1 MLPFFTAKIML
12 LINTLYLII
21 IFIQIT
27 LCRKMRRLMKF
38 INQKEQDSL
47 ETLWLQLSQLKL
59 IWLFIFIYR
68 YSLIIVIMMEKYQS
82 FWTRKEAQWN
92 AKLTLQSAQRV
103 FFKTCWIFNVLT
115 LKMQLTMFYSD
126 VKALSKYS
134 PLMLHL
140 SPATRILSENP
151 KNGKGMNCKLYYILW
166 F

>member
-47 ETLWLQLSQLKL
+47 ENLWLQLSQLKL
-59 IWLFIFIYR
+59 IWLFIFMYR

-82 FWTRKEAQWN
+82 FWTRKEARWN

-115 LKMQLTMFYSD
+115 LKMQLTIFIQTGR
-126 VKALSKYS
+126 LFQN
-134 PLMLHL
+134 
-140 SPATRILSENP
+140 IL
-151 KNGKGMNCKLYYILW
+151 L
-166 F
+166 